1 MRNEKGITLI
11 ALVVTIVVLLILAG
25 VTITY
30 ALSDN
35 GIFEN
40 AKKAQAKT
48 EEAALRDA
56 VSNAQAQAL
65 IEYYDSS
72 LTAKNTFTDMIKKYI
87 PESYT
92 VSADSVT
99 IVNGVVA
106 PEEQTFT
113 VTTGKYTHTI
123 KVLKGAITDF
133 STDDKV

>member
-1 MRNEKGITLI
+1 
-11 ALVVTIVVLLILAG
+11 
-25 VTITY
+25 
-30 ALSDN
+30 
-35 GIFEN
+35 
-40 AKKAQAKT
+40 
-48 EEAALRDA
+48 
-56 VSNAQAQAL
+56 
-65 IEYYDSS
+65 
-72 LTAKNTFTDMIKKYI
+72 MIKKYI